1 MLQKQ
6 GPLRAY
12 STRSMERSIGFF
24 AKRINSKSKGGQHAS
39 NLVERFAVQSS
50 ISMMVDIGA
59 ELQVIKSRQYSSA
72 SYIDHPND
80 NDGAQLWEPF
90 NDVGLVEDVLVEG
103 VDVAAVLSAL
113 KKCYTRATG
122 SHVININRMD
132 IKTSARL
139 WRGSSIFSSAMYRR
153 VKNEFSRG
161 NHYIM
166 FTSSHRT

>member
-1 MLQKQ
+1 M
-6 GPLRAY
+6 
-12 STRSMERSIGFF
+12 
-24 AKRINSKSKGGQHAS
+24 
-39 NLVERFAVQSS
+39 
-50 ISMMVDIGA
+50 
-59 ELQVIKSRQYSSA
+59 
-72 SYIDHPND
+72 
-80 NDGAQLWEPF
+80 
-90 NDVGLVEDVLVEG
+90 EDVSVEG
-103 VDVAAVLSAL
+103 VDVAAVLSGL